1 MRVWKLVLMIQTINL
16 TKRFGTK
23 VAVNHL
29 NLDIKKGEIF
39 GFLGPNAA
47 GKTTT
52 IKLLAGLLRPTEG
65 NAYLGGF
72 DMQKDDL
79 AAKRI
84 LSYIPDAPFL
94 YERLT
99 GREFLRFISEIY
111 NLDGKKAEEK
121 REELLSL
128 WNLSGDADTLIEE
141 YSHGMRQKLVYCAA
155 LLHDPKIILVD
166 EPMVG
171 LDPKSIKLAKDIFK
185 AQAGSGTTIFMSTHT
200 LSIAEEICDRVG
212 IIDTGNLIAV
222 GTIDELK
229 KQSGVCGALE
239 DVFLRLT

>member
-1 MRVWKLVLMIQTINL
+1 
-16 TKRFGTK
+16 
-23 VAVNHL
+23 
-29 NLDIKKGEIF
+29 
-39 GFLGPNAA
+39 
-47 GKTTT
+47 
-52 IKLLAGLLRPTEG
+52 
-65 NAYLGGF
+65 
-72 DMQKDDL
+72 MQKDDL
-79 AAKRI
+79 AAKRV

-99 GREFLRFISEIY
+99 GREFLRFISEVY
-111 NLDGKKAEEK
+111 NLDGKKAGEK

-128 WNLSGDADTLIEE
+128 WNLSDDADTLIEE

-171 LDPKSIKLAKDIFK
+171 LDPKSIKLVKNIFK
-185 AQAGSGTTIFMSTHT
+185 GQAGSGVTIFMSTHT

-212 IIDTGNLIAV
+212 IIDSGNLIAV

-229 KQSGVCGALE
+229 RESGISGALE